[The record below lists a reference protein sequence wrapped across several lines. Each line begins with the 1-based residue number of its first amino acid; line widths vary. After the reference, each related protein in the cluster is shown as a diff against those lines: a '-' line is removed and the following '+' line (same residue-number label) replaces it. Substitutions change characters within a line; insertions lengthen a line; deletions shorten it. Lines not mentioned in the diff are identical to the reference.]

1 MVHLDTTQS
10 IVFYI
15 FVIFAG
21 SSVLATIALYARQA
35 LLIAYIVMGVIV
47 GPHALG
53 VIKDTSLVSS
63 IADIGIIFLLFLLGL
78 SLQPQDLVHMLRK
91 TTVVTL
97 VSSITFALVGAGCM
111 YSFGFNFQDSVII
124 GISLMFSSTIIG
136 LKLLPTTVLHHKHAG
151 EIIVSILLLQD
162 LIAITALLILQGLSQ
177 ENGDL
182 WWNIFLMSLNLP
194 LLTLFALGFAGYVL
208 FPLIRKFDKIQEY
221 IFLMTI
227 GWCLGMAEMG
237 MILGLSHEL
246 GAFLGGV
253 AMASSPMT
261 RFIAESLKPLRDF
274 FLIMFFF
281 TLGARLDLA
290 VLYTVIVPAFVLA
303 SLMLLL
309 KPFLFRLLLVN
320 LGEKSPLSLEMG
332 VRLGQIS
339 EFALLIAM
347 VAFNTALITEEASYV
362 IQAATII
369 SFMASSYYIVMYYPT
384 PIATSDKLRRD

>member
-1 MVHLDTTQS
+1 MEHLDSTES
-10 IVFYI
+10 IIFYI

-21 SSVLATIALYARQA
+21 SSILATIALYARQA
-35 LLIAYIVMGVIV
+35 LLIAYIVMGVLV
-47 GPHALG
+47 GPHTFG
-53 VIKDTSLVSS
+53 VIQDTSLVSS

-78 SLQPQDLVHMLRK
+78 SLQPQDLVHMLKK

-97 VSSITFALVGAGCM
+97 ISSITFAVVGAGCM
-111 YSFGFNFQDSVII
+111 YAFGFSTQDSVII

-162 LIAITALLILQGLSQ
+162 LIAIAALLVLRGLSQ
-177 ENGDL
+177 EGGDL
-182 WWNIFLMSLNLP
+182 WWNILLMSLNLP
-194 LLTLFALGFAGYVL
+194 LLTLFALAFASYIL

-237 MILGLSHEL
+237 VVMGLSHEL

-253 AMASSPMT
+253 AMASSPIT

-281 TLGARLDLA
+281 TLGAKLDLA
-290 VLYTVIVPAFVLA
+290 ILYTVIVPALVLA

-309 KPFLFRLLLVN
+309 KPFLFRVLLVN
-320 LGEKSPLSLEMG
+320 LGEQPKLSLEMG

-347 VAFNTALITEEASYV
+347 VAFNAALISEAASYV

-369 SFMASSYYIVMYYPT
+369 SFVASSYYIVMYYPT
-384 PIATSDKLRRD
+384 PIAVSDRLRRD

>member
-1 MVHLDTTQS
+1 MEHLESTES

-21 SSVLATIALYARQA
+21 SSVLATMALYARQA
-35 LLIAYIVMGVIV
+35 LIIAYIVMGVLV
-47 GPHALG
+47 GPHTIG
-53 VIKDTSLVSS
+53 IIQDTSLISA
-63 IADIGIIFLLFLLGL
+63 IAEVGIIFLLFLLGL
-78 SLQPQDLVHMLRK
+78 SLQPQDLIHMLRK

-97 VSSITFALVGAGCM
+97 ISSVLFAVVGAGCM
-111 YSFGFNFQDSVII
+111 YAFGFSIQDSVII

-162 LIAITALLILQGLSQ
+162 LIAITALLTLQGLGK
-177 ENGDL
+177 EGGDI
-182 WWNIFLMSLNLP
+182 WWNILLMSLNLP
-194 LLTLFALGFAGYVL
+194 LLTVFALGFASYIL
-208 FPLIRKFDKIQEY
+208 FPLIHKFDKIQEY

-227 GWCLGMAEMG
+227 GWCLGMAEIGKVM
-237 MILGLSHEL
+237 GLSHEL

-253 AMASSPMT
+253 AMASSPIT

-281 TLGARLDLA
+281 TLGAKLDLA
-290 VLYTVIVPAFVLA
+290 VLYTVIMPALVLA

-309 KPFLFRLLLVN
+309 KPFIFRVLLIN
-320 LGEKSPLSLEMG
+320 LGEQPVLSLEMG

-347 VAFNTALITEEASYV
+347 VAFNGTLISEAASYV

-384 PIATSDKLRRD
+384 PIAVSDRLRRD

>member
-1 MVHLDTTQS
+1 MEHLDSTES

-53 VIKDTSLVSS
+53 VIEDTSLVSS

-97 VSSITFALVGAGCM
+97 ISSITFALVGAGCM
-111 YSFGFNFQDSVII
+111 YSFGFNTQDSVII

-177 ENGDL
+177 ENGNL
-182 WWNIFLMSLNLP
+182 GWNIFLMSLNLP
-194 LLTLFALGFAGYVL
+194 LLTLFALGFASYVL

-237 MILGLSHEL
+237 MLLGLSHEL

-347 VAFNTALITEEASYV
+347 VAFSTALITEKASYV

>member
-1 MVHLDTTQS
+1 MNMEHLDSTES
-10 IVFYI
+10 IIFYI

-21 SSVLATIALYARQA
+21 SSILATIALYARQA
-35 LLIAYIVMGVIV
+35 LLIAYIVMGVLV
-47 GPHALG
+47 GPHTFG
-53 VIKDTSLVSS
+53 VIQDTSLVSS

-78 SLQPQDLVHMLRK
+78 SLQPQDLVHMLKK

-97 VSSITFALVGAGCM
+97 ISSITFAVVGAGCM
-111 YSFGFNFQDSVII
+111 YAFGFSTQDSVII

-162 LIAITALLILQGLSQ
+162 LIAIAALLVLRGLSQ
-177 ENGDL
+177 EGGDL
-182 WWNIFLMSLNLP
+182 WWNILLMSLNLP
-194 LLTLFALGFAGYVL
+194 LLTLFALGFASYIL

-237 MILGLSHEL
+237 VVMGLSHEL

-253 AMASSPMT
+253 AMASSPIT

-281 TLGARLDLA
+281 TLGAKLDLA
-290 VLYTVIVPAFVLA
+290 ILYTVIV
-303 SLMLLL
+303 
-309 KPFLFRLLLVN
+309 
-320 LGEKSPLSLEMG
+320 
-332 VRLGQIS
+332 
-339 EFALLIAM
+339 
-347 VAFNTALITEEASYV
+347 
-362 IQAATII
+362 
-369 SFMASSYYIVMYYPT
+369 
-384 PIATSDKLRRD
+384 

>member
-1 MVHLDTTQS
+1 MVHLDTTES

-21 SSVLATIALYARQA
+21 SSILATLALYARQA
-35 LLIAYIVMGVIV
+35 LLIAYIVMGVLV
-47 GPHALG
+47 GPYTFG
-53 VIKDTSLVSS
+53 VIQDISLVSS

-97 VSSITFALVGAGCM
+97 ISSVAFAAVGAGSM
-111 YSFGFNFQDSVII
+111 YAFGFSVQDSVII

-162 LIAITALLILQGLSQ
+162 LIAIAALLVMRGLSQ

-182 WWNIFLMSLNLP
+182 WWNILLMSLNLP
-194 LLTLFALGFAGYVL
+194 LLTLFAWGFASYIL

-237 MILGLSHEL
+237 VVLGLSHEL

-253 AMASSPMT
+253 AMASSPIT

-281 TLGARLDLA
+281 TLGAKLDLA
-290 VLYTVIVPAFVLA
+290 ILYDIIIPASVLA
-303 SLMLLL
+303 TLMLLF
-309 KPFLFRLLLVN
+309 KPWLFRLLLVN
-320 LGEKSPLSLEMG
+320 LGEQPALSLEMG

-347 VAFNTALITEEASYV
+347 VASSTALISESASYV

-384 PIATSDKLRRD
+384 PIAVSDRLRRD